1 MKFIIN
7 RDEFLKG
14 ITNAGRVAI
23 AKIDPILQYLKLDL
37 FENRLEI
44 IGSNGTLAISTKIPA
59 IKNDKEIIRE
69 IVPGSTLINARL
81 ISEIVKHLEGQEVT
95 FEILDDTMAKIESEN
110 SSFKL
115 SSIRADEYREIDLS
129 LDGIKVTMNVNDFIE
144 AVNQVGFCASEK
156 SSRPTL
162 TAVNVECN
170 SSSLI
175 FVATDGARLGKK
187 EIKIDNDDLFN
198 VNIPAKSLFEAVK
211 TITNE
216 KDINLYVGD
225 KKVAFEFNDTI
236 MTTTLI
242 GGDYPNV
249 KNIIPRTFYY
259 YLEVNAAEFL
269 KAIDMGAITS
279 GEREN
284 VVKLIMDEGKVT
296 VTSKSQQNGSSDIKL
311 DLFKYTGERLEMSFN
326 CDYVSNAIRALKSQ
340 DVLISFVGEMKPF
353 TVTNRNDDSVIQLIT
368 PVRTY

>member
-1 MKFIIN
+1 MKFII
-7 RDEFLKG
+7 DKEEFLKG
-14 ITNAGRVAI
+14 ITSAGRVAQH
-23 AKIDPILQYLKLDL
+23 KIDPLLANLKFDL
-37 FENRLEI
+37 FEDHLEI
-44 IGSNGTLAISTKIPA
+44 TGSNGTLTICTRIEA
-59 IKNDKEIIRE
+59 IKGDKEIIRDIE
-69 IVPGSTLINARL
+69 EGSILINARL
-81 ISEIVKHLEGQEVT
+81 ISEIVKRFEGQEVL

-115 SSIRADEYREIDLS
+115 SSIRAEEYREIDLA
-129 LDGIKVTMNVNDFIE
+129 LDGIKVTVPANEFID

-187 EIKIDNDDLFN
+187 ELSVENNDLFN
-198 VNIPAKSLFEAVK
+198 VNIPAKSLFEAIK

-216 KDINLYVGD
+216 ETINLYVGD

-236 MTTTLI
+236 VTTSLI
-242 GGDYPNV
+242 GGEYPNV
-249 KNIIPRTFYY
+249 KNIIPRSFYY
-259 YLEVNAAEFL
+259 FLEVNAAEFL
-269 KAIDMGAITS
+269 RAIDMGAITS
-279 GEREN
+279 GDREN
-284 VVKLIMDEGKVT
+284 IVKVT
-296 VTSKSQQNGSSDIKL
+296 MEEGRVTITSKSQQSGSSEVRL

-326 CDYVSNAIRALKSQ
+326 CAYVSNAIRALKSQ
-340 DVLISFVGEMKPF
+340 DVLLSFVGEMKPF
-353 TVTNRNDDSVIQLIT
+353 TVTNKNDESVIQLIT